1 MPKFDPGRGPQVL
14 AEHVF
19 SPGALRTHRPV
30 PSESRKAS
38 RSGGNPVALLQSV
51 NFISRFHHFPE
62 KFMSQVFSGNARGRR
77 REAFRVHF
85 HEHEMDVGA
94 AKPAGQVL
102 HLEPA
107 GDWEFPVPAP
117 RRSASVKRA
126 EAPPAGTAGCGLNHD
141 NPRKTVVEVKRL
153 HVYFILSVF

>member
-1 MPKFDPGRGPQVL
+1 MHGDGHRLQQEGLVIGQIVGNLEGLRFVHHHPRGEPASRVRHGQIPGPQVL
-14 AEHVF
+14 TEHVF
-19 SPGALRTHRPV
+19 SPGALRTHRVQFHLKAGRPV
-30 PSESRKAS
+30 DPEA
-38 RSGGNPVALLQSV
+38 NPVALLQSV

-107 GDWEFPVPAP
+107 GIGNFRFRHLGVV
-117 RRSASVKRA
+117 RR
-126 EAPPAGTAGCGLNHD
+126 
-141 NPRKTVVEVKRL
+141 
-153 HVYFILSVF
+153 